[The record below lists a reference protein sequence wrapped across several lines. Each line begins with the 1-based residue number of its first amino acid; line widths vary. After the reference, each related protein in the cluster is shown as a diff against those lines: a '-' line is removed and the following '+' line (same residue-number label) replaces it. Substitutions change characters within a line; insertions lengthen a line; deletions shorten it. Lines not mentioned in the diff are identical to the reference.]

1 MSRRGVNKTSE
12 CFENRE
18 VQSLGR
24 DGARGRHDIVGE
36 QASPATATAG
46 MAAVEA
52 EADVAVEASHYED
65 NNEENDDGA
74 EHDLAVESV
83 VGGFVIVV
91 DIHVRLTVRKGFS
104 FQG

>member
-1 MSRRGVNKTSE
+1 M
-12 CFENRE
+12 
-18 VQSLGR
+18 
-24 DGARGRHDIVGE
+24 GE

-46 MAAVEA
+46 MVAVEA

-74 EHDLAVESV
+74 EHDPAVESV
-83 VGGFVIVV
+83 VGSFVIVV
-91 DIHVRLTVRKGFS
+91 YIHVRLTVRKGFS